1 MENIS
6 VKLEHDQEKQATDE
20 KIKALEGQENQ
31 LLQTMQV
38 TRKRKVDAI
47 ERLKGKSP
55 ALKNGI
61 EPRGAYLSLSPS
73 IERF

>member
-1 MENIS
+1 MENIGL
-6 VKLEHDQEKQATDE
+6 KLEHDQEKQATEE
-20 KIKALEGQENQ
+20 KIRALEGQESQ

-38 TRKRKVDAI
+38 TLKRKTEAI

-61 EPRGAYLSLSPS
+61 EPRGAYLSLSSS
-73 IERF
+73 IERL